1 MKFEIDPKATEI
13 LATIEA
19 DPLVALAKY
28 MFMAGVVL
36 LFVLMLKRHK
46 MSAPDALK
54 ALVGFKAVANRDWL
68 FNLAHFSVIFIP
80 LVLMAVGMSRQLS
93 Q

>member
-1 MKFEIDPKATEI
+1 MKFEIDPRATEI

-19 DPLVALAKY
+19 DPLVVLAKY
-28 MFMAGVVL
+28 IFLAGAVM
-36 LFVLMLKRHK
+36 LFLLMLKRHK
-46 MSAPDALK
+46 MSVLDSLK
-54 ALVGFKAVANRDWL
+54 AIVGFKRVVNRDWL
-68 FNLAHFSVIFIP
+68 FNLAHFAVIFIP